1 VILSIGIGCFL
12 EIIWRNSIAEK
23 DKFKIAVIESKSLN
37 PEAKNMSVVS
47 MSAEMFTT
55 EVANSN
61 SFKIV
66 KRE

>member
-1 VILSIGIGCFL
+1 
-12 EIIWRNSIAEK
+12 
-23 DKFKIAVIESKSLN
+23 VIESKSLN
-37 PEAKNMSVVS
+37 PEAKNMSVIS